1 MFKTL
6 PLVFVLFAIFSLSS
20 IIQVYTWK
28 SYLAFYTNMSK
39 SILSIIIPYNSTT
52 TTGSSGNNAS
62 TSINSVLMNHV
73 SSSLMNVSY
82 SNDNNAFYPITR
94 YLQQQRNKTVIYT
107 YFRGSGFANRLRSMR
122 GILIL
127 AMLNNANFCINYDN
141 YYSIMDNQLS
151 IMKCK
156 RNISGE
162 KWDVKYTKDRFQ
174 QNPCNYQINRNIEVV
189 TFYDILEYLQKCVN
203 FTTDLRRNNPYL
215 QTDNLVNYLSRFFFR
230 PKPYITNYGNSVLSR
245 MNGTKVGIQL
255 RFGGNSAYAKE
266 PHSFLNPERMDILVN
281 RTKSLLQKIKDP
293 YTLFLSSDSPL
304 AKQMI
309 LSLHVPY
316 VTAEKYAIGH
326 TNRDNFTHLQRAITD
341 LYILSKCNVVLFTR
355 YSSYGEMARI
365 LSNPHSYNILYN

>member
-1 MFKTL
+1 
-6 PLVFVLFAIFSLSS
+6 
-20 IIQVYTWK
+20 
-28 SYLAFYTNMSK
+28 MSK

-82 SNDNNAFYPITR
+82 SNDINAFYPITR

-174 QNPCNYQINRNIEVV
+174 QNPCDYQINRNIEVV
-189 TFYDILEYLQKCVN
+189 TFYDMLEYLQKCVN

-215 QTDNLVNYLSRFFFR
+215 HTDNLVNYLSRFFFR

-293 YTLFLSSDSPL
+293 YTIFLSSDSPL